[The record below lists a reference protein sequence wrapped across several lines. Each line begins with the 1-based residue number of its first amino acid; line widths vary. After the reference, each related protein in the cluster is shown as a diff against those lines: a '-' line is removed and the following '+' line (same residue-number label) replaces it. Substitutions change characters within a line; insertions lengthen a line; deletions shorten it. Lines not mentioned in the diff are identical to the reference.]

1 MLKQGIQ
8 HMELYFIIKTIL
20 CKTVLMR
27 RQIYM
32 YISLIMKC
40 QQLQMK
46 LLTFKNSNKKSL
58 LLTKRMCICS
68 SKRFSILLVLNFPST
83 ECLTSFLCKR
93 QTWSLF
99 SAIRKSRHGL
109 SASVSTLQLFCYF
122 KKQKIYIQYTSI
134 FFILLSYFNH
144 IISACMNVGPY
155 KYRSWREYRLQQMFL
170 HCS

>member
-1 MLKQGIQ
+1 
-8 HMELYFIIKTIL
+8 MELYFIIKTIL

-58 LLTKRMCICS
+58 LLTKRTCICS

-83 ECLTSFLCKR
+83 EFLTSFLCKT

-99 SAIRKSRHGL
+99 SAIRKSRHQYRRCNYFVI
-109 SASVSTLQLFCYF
+109 SKNRKFASNTPQYFLFC
-122 KKQKIYIQYTSI
+122 
-134 FFILLSYFNH
+134 LV
-144 IISACMNVGPY
+144 ISTISSA
-155 KYRSWREYRLQQMFL
+155 LA
-170 HCS
+170 

>member
-58 LLTKRMCICS
+58 LLTKRTCICS

-83 ECLTSFLCKR
+83 EFLTSFLCKT

-99 SAIRKSRHGL
+99 SAIRKSRHGHL
-109 SASVSTLQLFCYF
+109 GISIDVAIILLFQKIENLHPIHLNIFYFAQLF
-122 KKQKIYIQYTSI
+122 Q
-134 FFILLSYFNH
+134 
-144 IISACMNVGPY
+144 PY
-155 KYRSWREYRLQQMFL
+155 HQRLHECRST
-170 HCS
+170 